1 MTIISKANQVN
12 KLKIVLHEW
21 PLGLCRVHILL
32 DIFKKKTK
40 KKHTFIEYLLN
51 KRMLNI
57 TTLLRLAKALICALL
72 VNYLSDLNSDGSGP

>member
-32 DIFKKKTK
+32 DIFFKKQKN
-40 KKHTFIEYLLN
+40 HTFIEYLLN